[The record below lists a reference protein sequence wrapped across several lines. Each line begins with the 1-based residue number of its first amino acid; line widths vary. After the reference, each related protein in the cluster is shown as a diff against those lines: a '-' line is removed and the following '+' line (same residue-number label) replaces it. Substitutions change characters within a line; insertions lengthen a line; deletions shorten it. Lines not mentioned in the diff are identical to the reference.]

1 MSTLEGF
8 PPAVLHEQLQSLFLH
23 LAPSNAPTSV
33 QGIPL
38 NATTLFMLWQAPQ
51 SHHHNGIITAY
62 HVLLREVQTDS
73 TTLHVLTSNTTST
86 VISDLHPSYQY
97 EVQVAAVTVAI
108 GPYSNTAVIQLPE
121 SGTFTCSCSH
131 CASFVFLLQH
141 QVDTH
146 CK

>member
-1 MSTLEGF
+1 M
-8 PPAVLHEQLQSLFLH
+8 LHEQLRNLFLH
-23 LAPSNAPTSV
+23 LAPSDAPTSI

-73 TTLHVLTSNTTST
+73 TALHVLTSNTTST

-121 SGTFTCSCSH
+121 SGTFTCIAYIVH
-131 CASFVFLLQH
+131 HFVFIL
-141 QVDTH
+141 
-146 CK
+146 